1 MINMKVSTLLDFF
14 STLPPD
20 FDVHILWKEEQTT
33 FKTDG
38 FQINYD
44 ASGKATAITI
54 NVEVA

>member
-1 MINMKVSTLLDFF
+1 MKVSTLLDFF
-14 STLPPD
+14 SNLPPD
-20 FDVHILWKEEQTT
+20 FDVHIVWKEEQTT

-54 NVEVA
+54 NVEEA